1 MDSLYLSFRYLCH
14 NKIRT
19 ATLVACIT
27 LIAFLPLALDLLLE
41 RSEQQLTS
49 RAASTPLIVGAKG
62 SGLDLSMNT
71 LYFGSQVPELISMAA
86 SNAVMDTDL
95 AVAVPMYIRF
105 KARGFPIV
113 GTSFDYFEF
122 RNLVVEKGEMLTFL
136 GDCLVGATAA
146 KVLNL
151 TPGSSLVSSPESLF
165 DLTGVYPLKMK
176 VKGILKKTY
185 TPDDLA
191 VFVDLKTAWII
202 DGLGHGHKDVGKDQD
217 PSVILKRTGQNIIAN
232 AKLFQYTEITDK
244 NLDSF
249 HFHGNDSTYPLTA
262 VMAFPHDTKSKT
274 ILMGR
279 YLSQQESHQIIQPK
293 EIIEDLMQTV
303 FRFKNILDAVIIV
316 VGFATFLAIVLVFS
330 LSFRLRQREIQ
341 TIFKLGC
348 RKRIMVY
355 LLGSE
360 IVLILSVSGL
370 LCAGFLFLVGVYA
383 DNLVRLLF
391 IR

>member
-1 MDSLYLSFRYLCH
+1 MDSLYLSFKYLCH

-27 LIAFLPLALDLLLE
+27 LIAFLPLALNLLLE
-41 RSEQQLTS
+41 RSELQLMS
-49 RAASTPLIVGAKG
+49 RAASTPLVVGAKG

-71 LYFGSQVPELISMAA
+71 LYFGNQVPELISMAA
-86 SNAVMDTDL
+86 SDTVMDTEL

-151 TPGSSLVSSPESLF
+151 EPGSSLVSSPESLF
-165 DLTGVYPLKMK
+165 DLTGIYPLKMK

-202 DGLGHGHKDVGKDQD
+202 DGLGHGHKDVGKTSDQ
-217 PSVILKRTGQNIIAN
+217 SVILKKTDRNITAN
-232 AKLFQYTEITDK
+232 AKLFQFNEITDK
-244 NLDSF
+244 NMDSF
-249 HFHGNDSTYPLTA
+249 HFHGDNSTYPLTA
-262 VMAFPHDTKSKT
+262 VMAFPHDTKSRT

-279 YLSQQESHQIIQPK
+279 YLSREAPHQIIQPL
-293 EIIEDLMQTV
+293 EIIKGLMQTV
-303 FRFKNILDAVIIV
+303 FRFKNILDAVIIM
-316 VGFATFLAIVLVFS
+316 VGFATLLSIVLVFS
-330 LSFRLRQREIQ
+330 LSLRLRQREIQ

-348 RKRIMVY
+348 RRRIMVH
-355 LLGSE
+355 LLAWE
-360 IVLILSVSGL
+360 IVLILGVSGV
-370 LCAGFLFLVGVYA
+370 LCSGFLFLVGLHG
-383 DNLVRLLF
+383 DDLVRMVF

>member
-1 MDSLYLSFRYLCH
+1 LM
-14 NKIRT
+14 
-19 ATLVACIT
+19 
-27 LIAFLPLALDLLLE
+27 
-41 RSEQQLTS
+41 S
-49 RAASTPLIVGAKG
+49 RAALTPLIVGAKG

-71 LYFGSQVPELISMAA
+71 LYFGSQVPELISMTA
-86 SNAVMDTDL
+86 SNVVMDTDL

-113 GTSFDYFEF
+113 GTSLDYFEF

-136 GDCLVGATAA
+136 GDCLVGATVA

-151 TPGSSLVSSPESLF
+151 SPGSSLVSSPESLF

-202 DGLGHGHKDVGKDQD
+202 DGLGHGHKDVGKADDQ
-217 PSVILKRTGQNIIAN
+217 SVILKKTDQNIIAN

-244 NLDSF
+244 NIGSF
-249 HFHGNDSTYPLTA
+249 HFHGDDSTYPLTA
-262 VMAFPHDTKSKT
+262 VIAFPHDAKSKT

-279 YLSQQESHQIIQPK
+279 YLSKQESHQIIQPK
-293 EIIEDLMQTV
+293 EIIESLMQTV
-303 FRFKNILDAVIIV
+303 FRVKNILDAVIIM
-316 VGFATFLAIVLVFS
+316 VGFATLLAIVLVFS

-341 TIFKLGC
+341 TIFRLGC
-348 RKRIMVY
+348 RRRIMAY

-360 IVLILSVSGL
+360 IILILSVSGL
-370 LCAGFLFLVGVYA
+370 MCAGLLFLVGNYA
-383 DNLVRLLF
+383 DDLVRLLF